1 MALDSDSGIPELSGE
16 ANAIARRRKIAEM
29 MMAQSQAP
37 LETNQMAGGYVVPV
51 SWTQGLAKMAQAYL
65 GNKVDTEADKS
76 EQDLANKRE
85 QIVAGKIDVYKR
97 QG

>member
-1 MALDSDSGIPELSGE
+1 MALDSYSGIPELSGE

-51 SWTQGLAKMAQAYL
+51 SWTQGLAKICLLYTSRC
-65 GNKVDTEADKS
+65 V
-76 EQDLANKRE
+76 
-85 QIVAGKIDVYKR
+85 
-97 QG
+97 